1 MCVCVIIQPQHHTS
15 SSSSQQLADRRSSR
29 RHTTPVTTAAATHRA
44 NADVTMTSSSSSM
57 TLDRAPG
64 RVAAS
69 SPLMA
74 ANQHVT
80 GSFRELRSTLPVVR
94 SPNKSMERPLG
105 LLICPPSSSF
115 SSYSVCSTFGSACS
129 IVTFHSFK
137 LR

>member
-29 RHTTPVTTAAATHRA
+29 RHTTPVTTAAATHLA
-44 NADVTMTSSSSSM
+44 TADVTMTSSSSSM

-64 RVAAS
+64 RAAAS

-105 LLICPPSSSF
+105 LLICPPSSLF
-115 SSYSVCSTFGSACS
+115 SSNSVCSTFGSACS

-137 LR
+137 LQ